1 MNALGRRLLGAIPV
15 LFGISFLIFLLMH
28 IAPGDPVSLLL
39 GDDATPEDIAR
50 TRHEWGL
57 DRPLIV
63 QYADFISRAITGDF
77 GRSLKFNEPVMKLVA
92 ERMPATIELAI
103 ASFLV
108 AILISIPL
116 GVYSAIKHN
125 SLLDHAGMSVALIGV
140 SLPNFWLGIM
150 LIYFLGGQLNLLPV
164 AGRIEY
170 GIEIEPVTRLYLVD
184 SLLAG
189 NLTAFWSALQHLLMP
204 AVTLGTS
211 LAAIVTRIARSS
223 VLEVMRQDFIT
234 TARAKGLS
242 EKVIIWRHILR
253 NSMITIVTILGLQLG
268 ALLNGSVI
276 TETVFSY
283 PGIGDLLIQSISA
296 RDYKLTQ
303 VLILFFAVLYF
314 VVNLFVDL
322 LYSWIDPRIK
332 LS

>member
-1 MNALGRRLLGAIPV
+1 MHTLARRIVGAVPV
-15 LFGISFLIFLLMH
+15 IIGISFLIFLLMH

-39 GDDATPEDIAR
+39 GDNATPEDIAR

-57 DRPLIV
+57 DRPLMV
-63 QYADFISRAITGDF
+63 QYWEFLSRAVRGDF
-77 GRSLKFNEPVMKLVA
+77 GRSLKFNEPVMKLVW
-92 ERMPATIELAI
+92 ERLPATLELAF

-108 AILISIPL
+108 AILVAIPL

-170 GIEIEPVTRLYLVD
+170 GIEVQPITRLYLVD

-189 NLTAFWSALQHLLMP
+189 NFAAFWSALRHLLMP
-204 AVTLGTS
+204 AFTLGTS

-223 VLEVMRQDFIT
+223 VLDVMRQDFVT

-242 EKVIIWRHILR
+242 EKVVIWRHILR
-253 NSMITIVTILGLQLG
+253 NAMITIVTILGLQLG

-303 VLILFFAVLYF
+303 VLILFFAVMYF
-314 VVNLFVDL
+314 AVNLLVDL

>member
-1 MNALGRRLLGAIPV
+1 
-15 LFGISFLIFLLMH
+15 
-28 IAPGDPVSLLL
+28 LLL
-39 GDDATPEDIAR
+39 GDDATPADIER
-50 TRHEWGL
+50 TRRELGL
-57 DRPLIV
+57 DKPLPV
-63 QYADFISRAITGDF
+63 QYWDFLSRAVQGDF
-77 GRSLKFNEPVMKLVA
+77 GRSLKFNEPVMKLVW
-92 ERMPATIELAI
+92 ERLPATIELAFI
-103 ASFLV
+103 SLIV
-108 AILISIPL
+108 AIIIAVPL

-125 SLLDHAGMSVALIGV
+125 SLFDHAGMSVALIGV

-170 GIEIEPVTRLYLVD
+170 GIEVKPVTHLYLVD
-184 SLLAG
+184 TLIAG
-189 NLTAFWSALQHLLMP
+189 HLTAFWSALQHLLMP
-204 AVTLGTS
+204 AFTLGTS
-211 LAAIVTRIARSS
+211 LAAIVTRISRSS

-242 EKVIIWRHILR
+242 ERAVIWRHMLR
-253 NSMITIVTILGLQLG
+253 NAMITIVTILGLQLG

-276 TETVFSY
+276 TETVFSF

-303 VLILFFAVLYF
+303 VLILFFAVMYF
-314 VVNLFVDL
+314 AVNLLTDF

-332 LS
+332 F

>member
-1 MNALGRRLLGAIPV
+1 MHTLARRIVGAVPV
-15 LFGISFLIFLLMH
+15 IIGISFLIFLLMH

-39 GDDATPEDIAR
+39 GDNATPEDIAR

-57 DRPLIV
+57 DRPLMV
-63 QYADFISRAITGDF
+63 QYWEFLNRAVRGDF
-77 GRSLKFNEPVMKLVA
+77 GRSLKFNEPVMKLVW
-92 ERMPATIELAI
+92 ERLPATLELAF

-108 AILISIPL
+108 AILVAIPL

-170 GIEIEPVTRLYLVD
+170 GIEVQPVTRLYLVD

-189 NLTAFWSALQHLLMP
+189 NFAAFWSALQHLLMP
-204 AVTLGTS
+204 AFTLGTS

-223 VLEVMRQDFIT
+223 VLEVMRQDYVT

-242 EKVIIWRHILR
+242 EKVVIWRHILR

-303 VLILFFAVLYF
+303 VLILFFAVMYF
-314 VVNLFVDL
+314 TVNLLVDL

>member
-1 MNALGRRLLGAIPV
+1 MNTLSRRLLGAIPV
-15 LFGISFLIFLLMH
+15 LLGISFLVFMLMH

-39 GDDATPEDIAR
+39 GDDATPADVEQIR
-50 TRHEWGL
+50 RELGL
-57 DRPLIV
+57 DKPLLV
-63 QYADFISRAITGDF
+63 QYWDFLSRAIRGDF
-77 GRSLKFNEPVMKLVA
+77 GRSLKFNEPVMKLVF
-92 ERMPATIELAI
+92 ERLPATIELAFI
-103 ASFLV
+103 SLIV
-108 AILISIPL
+108 AIVIAVPL

-125 SLLDHAGMSVALIGV
+125 SLFDHAGMSVALIGV

-170 GIEIEPVTRLYLVD
+170 GIEVKPITHLYLID
-184 SLLAG
+184 SLITG
-189 NLTAFWSALQHLLMP
+189 NFTAFWSALQHLLMP
-204 AVTLGTS
+204 AFTLGTS
-211 LAAIVTRIARSS
+211 LAAIVTRISRSS

-242 EKVIIWRHILR
+242 EKAVIWRHILR
-253 NSMITIVTILGLQLG
+253 NAMITIVTILGLQLG

-283 PGIGDLLIQSISA
+283 PGIGELLIQSISA

-303 VLILFFAVLYF
+303 VLILFFAVIYF
-314 VVNLFVDL
+314 AVNLMTDF

-332 LS
+332 F

>member
-1 MNALGRRLLGAIPV
+1 MNTLVRRILGAVPV
-15 LFGISFLIFLLMH
+15 LLGISFLVFMLMH

-39 GDDATPEDIAR
+39 GDNATPEDIER
-50 TRHEWGL
+50 TRRDLGL
-57 DRPLIV
+57 DRPLLV
-63 QYADFISRAITGDF
+63 QYWDFVTRAVRGDF
-77 GRSLKFNEPVMKLVA
+77 GRSLKFNEPVMKLVW
-92 ERMPATIELAI
+92 ERLPATIELGV
-103 ASFLV
+103 ASMIV

-116 GVYSAIKHN
+116 GVYSAIRHN

-150 LIYFLGGQLNLLPV
+150 LIYFFGGQLNLLPV

-170 GIEIEPVTRLYLVD
+170 GIEVRPITHLYLVD
-184 SLLAG
+184 SLLTLNFAG
-189 NLTAFWSALQHLLMP
+189 FWSAFRHLLMP
-204 AVTLGTS
+204 AITLGTS

-223 VLEVMRQDFIT
+223 VLEVMRQDYVT

-242 EKVIIWRHILR
+242 EKTVIWRHILR
-253 NSMITIVTILGLQLG
+253 NAMITIVTILGLQLG
-268 ALLNGSVI
+268 ALLSGSVI
-276 TETVFSY
+276 TETVFSF

-303 VLILFFAVLYF
+303 VLILFFAVIYF
-314 VVNLFVDL
+314 AVNLGVDL

-332 LS
+332 FQ

>member
-1 MNALGRRLLGAIPV
+1 MNTLSRRILGAIPV
-15 LFGISFLIFLLMH
+15 LLGISFLVFMLMH

-39 GDDATPEDIAR
+39 GDDATPADIEQ
-50 TRHEWGL
+50 TRRELGL
-57 DRPLIV
+57 DKPLLV
-63 QYADFISRAITGDF
+63 QYWDFLTRAVRGDF
-77 GRSLKFNEPVMKLVA
+77 GRSLKFNEPVMKLVF
-92 ERMPATIELAI
+92 ERLPATIELAFI
-103 ASFLV
+103 SLIV
-108 AILISIPL
+108 AIITAVPL

-125 SLLDHAGMSVALIGV
+125 SLFDHAGMSVALIGV

-170 GIEIEPVTRLYLVD
+170 GIEIKPITHLYLID
-184 SLLAG
+184 SLITG
-189 NLTAFWSALQHLLMP
+189 NFTAFWSAFQHLLMP
-204 AVTLGTS
+204 AFTLGTS
-211 LAAIVTRIARSS
+211 LAAIVTRISRSS

-242 EKVIIWRHILR
+242 EKAVIWRHILR
-253 NSMITIVTILGLQLG
+253 NAMITIVTILGLQLG

-283 PGIGDLLIQSISA
+283 PGIGELLIQSISA

-303 VLILFFAVLYF
+303 VLILFFAVIYF
-314 VVNLFVDL
+314 VVNLLTDF

-332 LS
+332 F

>member
-1 MNALGRRLLGAIPV
+1 MNTLSRRILGAIPV
-15 LFGISFLIFLLMH
+15 LLGISFLVFMLMH

-39 GDDATPEDIAR
+39 GDDATPADVEQIR
-50 TRHEWGL
+50 RELGL
-57 DRPLIV
+57 DKPLLM
-63 QYADFISRAITGDF
+63 QYWDFLSRAIRGDF
-77 GRSLKFNEPVMKLVA
+77 GRSLKFNEPVMKLVF
-92 ERMPATIELAI
+92 ERLPATIELAFI
-103 ASFLV
+103 SLIV
-108 AILISIPL
+108 AIVIAVPL

-125 SLLDHAGMSVALIGV
+125 SLFDHAGMSVALIGV

-170 GIEIEPVTRLYLVD
+170 GIEVKPITHLYLID
-184 SLLAG
+184 SLITG
-189 NLTAFWSALQHLLMP
+189 NFTAFWSALQHLLMP
-204 AVTLGTS
+204 AFTLGTS
-211 LAAIVTRIARSS
+211 LAAIVTRISRSS

-242 EKVIIWRHILR
+242 EKAVIWRHILR
-253 NSMITIVTILGLQLG
+253 NAMITIVTILGLQLG

-283 PGIGDLLIQSISA
+283 PGIGELLIQSISA

-303 VLILFFAVLYF
+303 VLILFFAVIYF
-314 VVNLFVDL
+314 AVNLMTDF

-332 LS
+332 F

>member
-1 MNALGRRLLGAIPV
+1 MKALGPRLIGAVPV
-15 LFGISFLIFLLMH
+15 IIGISFLIFLLMH
-28 IAPGDPVSLLL
+28 IAPGDPVTLLL
-39 GDDATPEDIAR
+39 GDDATTADIER
-50 TRHEWGL
+50 TRREWGL
-57 DRPLIV
+57 DKPLMV
-63 QYADFISRAITGDF
+63 QYWDFLSRAVTGDF
-77 GRSLKFNEPVMKLVA
+77 GRSLKFNEPVMKLIA
-92 ERMPATIELAI
+92 ERLPATLELAF
-103 ASFLV
+103 ASLV
-108 AILISIPL
+108 IAILIAVPL

-125 SLLDHAGMSVALIGV
+125 SLLDHAGMSIALIGV

-164 AGRIEY
+164 AGRVEY
-170 GIEIEPVTRLYLVD
+170 GIEIQRITGLYLLD
-184 SLLAG
+184 SLLTG
-189 NLTAFWSALQHLLMP
+189 NFSGFWSASTHILMP

-211 LAAIVTRIARSS
+211 LAAIVTRISRSS
-223 VLEVMRQDFIT
+223 VLEVMRQDYVT

-242 EKVIIWRHILR
+242 EKVVIWRHILR
-253 NSMITIVTILGLQLG
+253 NSLITIVTILGLQLG

-314 VVNLFVDL
+314 VVNLLVDL

>member
-1 MNALGRRLLGAIPV
+1 MNTLSRRILGAIPV
-15 LFGISFLIFLLMH
+15 LLGISFLVFMLMH

-39 GDDATPEDIAR
+39 GDDATPADIEQ
-50 TRHEWGL
+50 TRRELGL
-57 DRPLIV
+57 DKPLLV
-63 QYADFISRAITGDF
+63 QYWDFLTRAVKGDF
-77 GRSLKFNEPVMKLVA
+77 GRSLKFNEPVMKLVF
-92 ERMPATIELAI
+92 ERLPATIELAFI
-103 ASFLV
+103 SLVV
-108 AILISIPL
+108 AIIIAVPL

-125 SLLDHAGMSVALIGV
+125 SLFDHAGMSVALIGV

-170 GIEIEPVTRLYLVD
+170 GIEVKPITHLYLID
-184 SLLAG
+184 SLITG
-189 NLTAFWSALQHLLMP
+189 NFTAFWSALQHLLMP
-204 AVTLGTS
+204 AFTLGTS
-211 LAAIVTRIARSS
+211 LAAIVTRISRSS

-242 EKVIIWRHILR
+242 EKAVIWRHILR
-253 NSMITIVTILGLQLG
+253 NAMITIVTILGLQLG

-283 PGIGDLLIQSISA
+283 PGIGELLIQSISA

-303 VLILFFAVLYF
+303 VLILFFAVIYF
-314 VVNLFVDL
+314 VVNLLTDF

-332 LS
+332 F

>member
-1 MNALGRRLLGAIPV
+1 MNTLSRRIIGAIPV
-15 LFGISFLIFLLMH
+15 LLGISFLIFLLMH

-39 GDDATPEDIAR
+39 GDDATPVDIER

-57 DRPLIV
+57 DQPLIV
-63 QYADFISRAITGDF
+63 QYWSFITHAVTGDF
-77 GRSLKFNEPVMKLVA
+77 GKSLKFNESVTKLIA
-92 ERMPATIELAI
+92 ERLPATLELAF
-103 ASFLV
+103 AALCV
-108 AILISIPL
+108 AIVIAIPL
-116 GVYSAIKHN
+116 GVYSAIRHN

-170 GIEIEPVTRLYLVD
+170 GIDIRSITGLYLVD
-184 SLLAG
+184 SLLTG
-189 NLTAFWSALQHLLMP
+189 NYEGFWSALQHLLMP
-204 AVTLGTS
+204 AVTLGS
-211 LAAIVTRIARSS
+211 ALAAIVTRISRSS
-223 VLEVMRQDFIT
+223 VLEVMRQDYVT

-242 EKVIIWRHILR
+242 ERMVIWRHILR
-253 NSMITIVTILGLQLG
+253 NALITIVTILGLQLG

-303 VLILFFAVLYF
+303 VLILMFAVIYF
-314 VVNLFVDL
+314 VVNLLVDL
-322 LYSWIDPRIK
+322 LYGWIDPRIK
-332 LS
+332 F